1 MQKCYISCRSKENP
15 ELREAHL
22 EMEVT
27 GAKRTGTSK
36 VPLDWCLI
44 NREDTDH
51 HIKQKYKLYSSM
63 P

>member
-1 MQKCYISCRSKENP
+1 
-15 ELREAHL
+15 
-22 EMEVT
+22 MEVT